1 MMLKIDEFVRDSS
14 SATKLIFNITSY
26 SLKKALSKEVTRV
39 YMNTGIFTE
48 F

>member
-1 MMLKIDEFVRDSS
+1 MMLKIDEFVRDPS
-14 SATKLIFNITSY
+14 SASKLIFNIASY

-39 YMNTGIFTE
+39 YINTGIFTE